1 MDDDGKAVQ
10 KLVRRRLFPL
20 ASSLCVESQF
30 GGGLNGGEAAIAH
43 LFLRMFVDFVNG
55 SKNSGATIC
64 FDVYNAFATLLR
76 PIVFDIDPG
85 GEHWL
90 RSLSSA
96 GFSQDDIAHIYNF
109 DFLGSNESG
118 KPHIFYTLAF
128 NLTQPWYTNWDW
140 SLVLRCLDVVRLWM
154 TWRCP

>member
-30 GGGLNGGEAAIAH
+30 GGGLDGGETAIAH

-109 DFLGSNESG
+109 VKVHFLESNESG
-118 KPHIFYTLAF
+118 KHDNFNTLAF
-128 NLTQPWYTNWDW
+128 NLTQQ
-140 SLVLRCLDVVRLWM
+140 R
-154 TWRCP
+154 